1 MYMIASGSAVTAT
14 ALPCTVICEVWVVV
28 PELLLD
34 VLAALLLES
43 SPPPPPHAAKRRT
56 EANATA

>member
-1 MYMIASGSAVTAT
+1 YMIASGSAVTAT
-14 ALPCTVICEVWVVV
+14 ALPCTVICEVWAVVV